1 MSVDDCPI
9 CLHALRGVCVSLPC
23 GHVFHGECM
32 DCVAPRVCAVCRAH
46 VGSVRTAS
54 ERAVAA
60 DGYRAFVKPRPAK
73 RDAGL
78 PFDARWPVLAAVTR
92 ALPAG
97 TRTGAGTQNY
107 MFVLD
112 ISCECHVQVSRAS
125 VTCKCHVQVQVCKC
139 NLTRPR
145 PGA

>member
-9 CLHALRGVCVSLPC
+9 CLHALRGACVSLPC

-46 VGSVRTAS
+46 VSSVRTAS

-60 DGYRAFVKPRPAK
+60 DGYRAFVKPRPPAK

-112 ISCECHVQVSRAS
+112 ISCECHVQV
-125 VTCKCHVQVQVCKC
+125 HGKC